1 MQSNRQSIKQITH
14 RYIVVLGTALAAL
27 AIGCA
32 DSTAPRQDV
41 CSGGGTQG
49 WDRTCDPGTTA
60 ATATHADTTV
70 IIPN

>member
-1 MQSNRQSIKQITH
+1 VQSIRQSIKQGTH
-14 RYIVVLGTALAAL
+14 RYVVILATALAAL
-27 AIGCA
+27 AVGCA

-70 IIPN
+70 IVHN